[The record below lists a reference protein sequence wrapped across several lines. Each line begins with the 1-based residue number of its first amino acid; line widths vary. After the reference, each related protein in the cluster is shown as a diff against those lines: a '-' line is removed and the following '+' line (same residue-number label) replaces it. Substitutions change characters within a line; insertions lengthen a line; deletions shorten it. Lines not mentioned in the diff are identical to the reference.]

1 MSNSWAVAITAI
13 VAFVILN
20 GARLELVKS
29 STKSKHPAV
38 GLWLAFA
45 ASIICGGILA
55 VGLYQPLQA
64 LTSLTGGASGL
75 VGSVGILMAV
85 WFGMHSAKLIIAA
98 ARDLSDKRPDQ
109 DARSAAL
116 IVPSMLPAGWTG
128 LVAMI
133 NNPSGFTSGTTAVL
147 SGVIVLF
154 YSHSITKAALASG
167 GGKSFAG
174 SGQGAAYS
182 GPIGGGPGSGGPA
195 RLGGGKNN
203 NRTVGKWVS
212 AAVCLLAGVMLVPT
226 IAALDAALSGALPAT
241 IIVALRVIGGTVG
254 LALGV
259 AATCDILDHEP
270 DKWVRGF
277 LAYGVP
283 LVTLF
288 GSLSAALVGDGANNL
303 QDLLRQ
309 IGG

>member
-1 MSNSWAVAITAI
+1 MSSSWAVAITAI

-85 WFGMHSAKLIIAA
+85 WFGMHSARLIIAA

-147 SGVIVLF
+147 SGMIVLF

-174 SGQGAAYS
+174 GGQGAAYS
-182 GPIGGGPGSGGPA
+182 GPTGGGPGSGG
-195 RLGGGKNN
+195 GKS
-203 NRTVGKWVS
+203 NRIIGKWVA

-241 IIVALRVIGGTVG
+241 IVVALRVIGGTVG